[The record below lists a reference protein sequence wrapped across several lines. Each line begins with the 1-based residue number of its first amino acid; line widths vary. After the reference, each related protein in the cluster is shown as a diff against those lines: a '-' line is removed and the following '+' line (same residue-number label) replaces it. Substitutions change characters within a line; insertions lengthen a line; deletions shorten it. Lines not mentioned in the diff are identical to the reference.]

1 MEGKMPSVSSEGLKR
16 AKKTADKYVTRSGGT
31 PPPEA
36 RDPNIEGLELT
47 QHKWK
52 IRRQR
57 EEINKLNTSIIA
69 LRLKLK
75 NYES

>member
-1 MEGKMPSVSSEGLKR
+1 MPSISSEELKR

-36 RDPNIEGLELT
+36 HDQNTEGLELT

-57 EEINKLNTSIIA
+57 EEINKLKKSILA
-69 LRLKLK
+69 LRFKLK
-75 NYES
+75 DYES